1 MIRATVKGRIMS
13 NRESMQ
19 RMLAS
24 VDDELAQLDRR
35 RDTLLQRKATLQEWL
50 KEEPISAQPELP
62 AMATGANGGTPLSSF
77 LRNALADGKP
87 HHLSEL
93 VSLVKMKDGLIKAE
107 SSPGRVIHYALI
119 GMQQHGY
126 VKRRED
132 GMWVKK

>member
-1 MIRATVKGRIMS
+1 MS

-24 VDDELAQLDRR
+24 VEDELTTLDQR
-35 RDTLLQRKATLQEWL
+35 RDKLLQRKATLLEWL
-50 KEEPISAQPELP
+50 KEEPLGTQPDLP
-62 AMATGANGGTPLSSF
+62 AINTGATGGTPLSSF

-87 HHLSEL
+87 HHLADL
-93 VSLVKMKDGLIKAE
+93 VSQVRTRDGLIKPEA
-107 SSPGRVIHYALI
+107 SPGRVIHYALI